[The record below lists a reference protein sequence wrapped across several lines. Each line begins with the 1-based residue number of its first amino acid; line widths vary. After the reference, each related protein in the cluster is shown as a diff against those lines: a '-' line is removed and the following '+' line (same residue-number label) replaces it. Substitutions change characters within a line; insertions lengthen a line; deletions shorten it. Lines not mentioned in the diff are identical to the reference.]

1 MNGALESGRVAVLKS
16 WKGAQY
22 TLRRMGVGACFGEM
36 ALIDFGPRSASVLA
50 DEDCTAIE
58 LSSSDL
64 RAVYKRDL
72 KQYALIYMNMGR
84 ELGRRLREADERL
97 FRAKIE
103 TGAVTEGYAFQS

>member
-1 MNGALESGRVAVLKS
+1 MEVPVDDAPQARPRFTRFEI
-16 WKGAQY
+16 
-22 TLRRMGVGACFGEM
+22 GEV
-36 ALIDFGPRSASVLA
+36 ALIDFCPRSASVLA

-64 RAVYKRDL
+64 RAVYNRDL